1 MDLVQKIQ
9 ILADAAKYDVSC
21 SSSGSAQ
28 ANRGK
33 GMGSTLSCGVCHSWS
48 DDGRCISLLKILY
61 TNECIYDCTY
71 CVNRRTKDVPR
82 ASFTPEELAQLTMD
96 FYRRNYIEGLFLSSG
111 VKISPDRTMEELT
124 TTLRLLREKYE
135 FHGYIH
141 VKVIPGA
148 DPRLIHQAGQL
159 ANRISVNMELPS
171 EQGLKLL
178 APQKKKDDII
188 KPMHFIAKKIRDE
201 LAEKKKKRLPQR
213 FAPAGQS
220 TQLIIG
226 ATPDSDRRILQ
237 LSETLYQSFALKRV
251 YYSAYVPVNEDFRL
265 PGLTTPPLL
274 REHRLYQADWLLRFY
289 GFEAGE
295 IVGGAHENLDMQMD
309 PKCAWALN
317 NIHLFPVEINK
328 ADYRTLLRVPGIGP
342 QSAKKIMLA
351 RKFGP
356 VSYEGLKAI
365 GAVLTR
371 ARYFITCRGKYYGE
385 GPYEKDYLRTRLLEG
400 AVRRKGTALGQLS
413 LFSLD
418 EKVDARL
425 LPAKAGS

>member
-1 MDLVQKIQ
+1 LEMLQKIQ

-28 ANRGK
+28 GNRGK

-61 TNECIYDCTY
+61 SNECIYDCTY
-71 CVNRRTKDVPR
+71 CVNRRTKDIPR

-111 VKISPDRTMEELT
+111 VKVSPDRTMEELI

-141 VKVIPGA
+141 VKAIPGA

-178 APQKKKDDII
+178 APQKKKEDII

-201 LAEKKKKRLPQR
+201 LEEKKKKRLPRR

-226 ATPDSDRRILQ
+226 ATPDSDRRILL
-237 LSETLYQSFALKRV
+237 LSETLYQSFGLKRV
-251 YYSAYVPVNEDFRL
+251 YYSAYVPVNEDSRL
-265 PGLTTPPLL
+265 PGLVSPPLL

-295 IVGGAHENLDMQMD
+295 IVGGAQ
-309 PKCAWALN
+309 
-317 NIHLFPVEINK
+317 
-328 ADYRTLLRVPGIGP
+328 
-342 QSAKKIMLA
+342 
-351 RKFGP
+351 
-356 VSYEGLKAI
+356 
-365 GAVLTR
+365 
-371 ARYFITCRGKYYGE
+371 
-385 GPYEKDYLRTRLLEG
+385 
-400 AVRRKGTALGQLS
+400 
-413 LFSLD
+413 
-418 EKVDARL
+418 
-425 LPAKAGS
+425 